1 MRLGRLGTE
10 LKHGYNAMTTCES
23 DMMMDIGY
31 QVMDENEIVEF
42 EDTLKETAFVI
53 LTGEVE
59 VHWDDRAEV
68 MRRDSL
74 FDENPYCLHVP
85 HSKKVWLKAHK
96 RSEVL
101 IQKTVNESDFA
112 PVFYRPEDVQADVFG
127 EGMWNGTA
135 ERTVRT
141 SFDYDNAPYSNMVNG
156 EVINSPGRWSGYIP
170 HNHPQPEV
178 YTYKF
183 DKPQGF
189 GACFIGD
196 NAFKISHNSWSEL
209 SSGYMHPQ
217 VTAPGYAM
225 WYSWMIRHLDGD
237 PWKKTRNDLPEHTW
251 LLDPNAKIWQPH
263 TK

>member
-1 MRLGRLGTE
+1 MRLGRLGK
-10 LKHGYNAMTTCES
+10 LKHGYNQMTTRES

-31 QVMDENEIVEF
+31 QLFDKNEVVEF
-42 EDTLKETAFVI
+42 EDKLQETAFVI
-53 LTGEVE
+53 LTGKVE
-59 VHWDDRAEV
+59 ITWDGRTET
-68 MRRDSL
+68 MERHSL

-85 HSKKVWLKAHK
+85 HGKKVTIKALTQDA
-96 RSEVL
+96 EVL
-101 IQKTVNESDFA
+101 VQQTINERDFE
-112 PVFYRPEDVQADVFG
+112 PVFYRPEDVQSDVFG
-127 EGMWNGTA
+127 QGMWNGTA

-141 SFDYDNAPYSNMVNG
+141 IFDYENAPYSNRVNG

-183 DKPQGF
+183 DHEQGF

-196 NAFKISHNSWSEL
+196 NAFKITHNSWSEL

-237 PWKKTRNDLPEHTW
+237 PWKKTRNDLPEHKW
-251 LLDPNAKIWQPH
+251 LLDPDAKIGSPN
-263 TK
+263 K

>member
-1 MRLGRLGTE
+1 MKLGRLGE
-10 LKHGYNAMTTCES
+10 LKHGYNAMTTRDS

-31 QVMDENEIVEF
+31 QVMNAGESVDFNDAVQ
-42 EDTLKETAFVI
+42 ETAFVI
-53 LTGEVE
+53 LTGQVQISWNGKTEM
-59 VHWDDRAEV
+59 

-85 HSKKVWLKAHK
+85 RNTKVTIKADTD
-96 RSEVL
+96 SEVL
-101 IQKTVNESDFA
+101 VQQTDNDRDFE
-112 PVFYRPEDVQADVFG
+112 PKFYRPEDVQSDIFG
-127 EGMWNGTA
+127 QGMWNGTA

-141 SFDYDNAPYSNMVNG
+141 IFDYDNAPYSNMVNG

-196 NAFKISHNSWSEL
+196 NAFKITHNSWSEL
-209 SSGYMHPQ
+209 SSGFMHPQ

-225 WYSWMIRHLDGD
+225 WYSWMIRHLPND
-237 PWKKTRNDLPEHTW
+237 PWKKTRNDLPEHVW
-251 LLDPNAKIWQPH
+251 LLDPNAKIWSP
-263 TK
+263 KK

>member
-141 SFDYDNAPYSNMVNG
+141 IFDYDNAPYSNMVNG

-237 PWKKTRNDLPEHTW
+237 PWKKTRNDLQIGRAHV
-251 LLDPNAKIWQPH
+251 
-263 TK
+263 